1 MARLITKIEAKE
13 NMDYRGKPALEV
25 NIVLENGTTGKLIYP
40 TSDQVANAVEDVNHI
55 IAPQIIGFDAFD
67 QQDIDRKLV
76 ELNGDRI
83 KGKLNLHSI
92 SAVSQAV
99 TKTAEAY
106 LKTFK

>member
-1 MARLITKIEAKE
+1 
-13 NMDYRGKPALEV
+13 MDYRGKPALEV

-40 TSDQVANAVEDVNHI
+40 TTDRAENAVEDVNQI

-83 KGKLNLHSI
+83 KGELNLHAI
-92 SAVSQAV
+92 SAVSQAI
-99 TKTAEAY
+99 TKTAGEY